1 MVSSYVKEEEEVSK
15 KIRGWRGDG
24 EGGEHFSNPEILE
37 REKED
42 GKTSVR
48 NDKV

>member
-15 KIRGWRGDG
+15 NRRGWAGDG
-24 EGGEHFSNPEILE
+24 EGGEHFSNPKTLE

-42 GKTSVR
+42 GKMSVER
-48 NDKV
+48 